1 MEYASTVWDP
11 SNQEKIKSIEQVQKR
26 AARFVHNYTDR
37 SPSCVTNMVKY
48 LKWENLEDRRKSAR
62 LSTLFKIQHDLI
74 DIDRQ
79 QYLTLN
85 DSRTRCKNK
94 RLYQE
99 RSSTDTYGQ
108 SFFPKT
114 IRDWNR
120 LPTNTTSAD
129 TIEGFR
135 AALKSSTGRK

>member
-1 MEYASTVWDP
+1 M
-11 SNQEKIKSIEQVQKR
+11 
-26 AARFVHNYTDR
+26 
-37 SPSCVTNMVKY
+37 
-48 LKWENLEDRRKSAR
+48 
-62 LSTLFKIQHDLI
+62 LFKIQHELI

-79 QYLTLN
+79 QYLIPN
-85 DSRTRCKNK
+85 DNRTTGKN
-94 RLYQE
+94 RFYQG
-99 RSSTDTYGQ
+99 RSNTDTYGQ

-114 IRDWNR
+114 IRDWNQ